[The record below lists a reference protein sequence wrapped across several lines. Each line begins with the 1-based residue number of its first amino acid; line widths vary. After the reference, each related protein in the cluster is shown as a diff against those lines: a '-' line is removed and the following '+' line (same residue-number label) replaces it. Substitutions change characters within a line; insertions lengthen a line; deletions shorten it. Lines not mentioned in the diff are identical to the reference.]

1 MKHNLTFLVLIT
13 FCVILMSSSAQQMPQ
28 APAEK
33 AARLIAVP
41 RALADDYA
49 RAIQTEQAALDSAT
63 QTPQWKDY
71 QTAQQQRLKQEAIM
85 AGELGCKP
93 SLARIP
99 RDNENRIIVGKDGR
113 IESFQCLEAQ
123 NGKP

>member
-1 MKHNLTFLVLIT
+1 MKHNSVFLVLIT
-13 FCVILMSSSAQQMPQ
+13 FCVILMSSSAQQKPQ
-28 APAEK
+28 VPAEK
-33 AARLIAVP
+33 AARLIVVP

-49 RAIQTEQAALDSAT
+49 RAIQTEQSALEAAT

-71 QTAQQQRLKQEAIM
+71 QTAQQQRLKVEAIM
-85 AGELGCKP
+85 VGELGCKP

-123 NGKP
+123 NGRP

>member
-1 MKHNLTFLVLIT
+1 MKHNFTFLVLIT
-13 FCVILMSSSAQQMPQ
+13 FCVILMSSSAQQKPS
-28 APAEK
+28 APVEK

-49 RAIQTEQAALDSAT
+49 RAIQTEQSALEAAI

-71 QTAQQQRLKQEAIM
+71 QTAQQQRLKQEAIVF
-85 AGELGCKP
+85 GELGCKP

-113 IESFQCLEAQ
+113 IESIECMEAKD
-123 NGKP
+123 GKP